1 MRLRGTM
8 EIGSQGHLFIG
19 GCDTVDLAPRYGT
32 PLYVIDEEHLRAR
45 CRRYREA
52 FARADNAEVIY
63 AGKAFLTTA
72 ICRIIEEE
80 GLSLDVASGGE
91 LHTALRAGFPPS
103 RIYFHGNNKS
113 PSEIRMALEAGIHR
127 FMVDNLY
134 ELELIS
140 RATRAT
146 GRKAHICLR
155 LTPGIEAHTHK
166 YIMTGQ
172 IDSKFGL
179 PIETGQALEGVRQA
193 LASPG
198 VELHGLHC
206 HIGSQIF
213 ETAPFA
219 AAARALLEFA
229 HAAYRA
235 TGWVPEEINLGG
247 GLGVYYAEGD
257 APPSIEDYANTLIE
271 AVSKT
276 ASELGMKVP
285 RILVEPG
292 RSIVSPA
299 GTTLYTVGAVKE
311 IRGVRTYVTVDGG
324 MGDNLRPALYQA
336 RYEAAIANKMHDLP
350 GCVVTIAGK
359 YCESGDILVWNAGLP
374 VPEPGD
380 LIAIPCTGA
389 YNYAM
394 AMNYNRF
401 PRPAVI
407 TVYRGRPDVIVMRE
421 SYEDLIRNDI
431 IPPRLQREE
440 ARWHATR
447 LR

>member
-1 MRLRGTM
+1 M
-8 EIGSQGHLFIG
+8 EIGPQGNLVIG
-19 GCDTVDLAPRYGT
+19 GCDAVELARRFGT

-113 PSEIRMALEAGIHR
+113 PSEIRIALEAGIHR

-134 ELELIS
+134 ELELIA
-140 RATRAT
+140 RAVQAT

-155 LTPGIEAHTHK
+155 LTPGIEAHTHR

-179 PIETGQALEGVRQA
+179 PIETGQALEGVRRA
-193 LASPG
+193 LATPG
-198 VELHGLHC
+198 VKLHGLHC

-213 ETAPFA
+213 ATAPFA
-219 AAARALLEFA
+219 EAARVLLTFA
-229 HAAYRA
+229 HDVQRL
-235 TGWVPEEINLGG
+235 TGWVPAEINLGG

-257 APPSIEDYANTLIE
+257 NPPSIEEYAD
-271 AVSKT
+271 AVIDAVYET
-276 ASELGMKVP
+276 ASRLGMPVP
-285 RILVEPG
+285 KILVEPG
-292 RSIVSPA
+292 RSIISPA

-311 IRGVRTYVTVDGG
+311 IPGVRTYVAVDGG

-336 RYEAAIANKMHDLP
+336 KYEAAIANKMRTAP
-350 GCVVTIAGK
+350 GCVVTVAGK
-359 YCESGDILVWNAGLP
+359 YCESGDILVWDADLP

-380 LIAIPCTGA
+380 ILAIPCTGA

-401 PRPAVI
+401 PRPAAV
-407 TVYRGRPDVIVMRE
+407 TVYRGHADIILMRE
-421 SYEDLIRNDI
+421 SYEDLVKNDI
-431 IPPRLQREE
+431 IPARLQRGREISIPE
-440 ARWHATR
+440 PVVS
-447 LR
+447 